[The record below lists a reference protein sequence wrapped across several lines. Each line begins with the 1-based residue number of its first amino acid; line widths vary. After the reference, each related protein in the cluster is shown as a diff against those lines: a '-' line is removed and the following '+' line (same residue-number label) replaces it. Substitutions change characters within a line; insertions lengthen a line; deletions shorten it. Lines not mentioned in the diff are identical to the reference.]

1 MARVNNAVLLNEHP
15 VDQALLRYFLSSRG
29 VASSSLSPR
38 AGLEALAAMAP
49 DLVIA
54 DAAGDHS
61 CTRLRE
67 RLPAARI
74 VAVAEAPGTV
84 DGADA
89 VLHRPL
95 DFQRVTRELR
105 PIVDGSLEKEKRSQ
119 GRRRVLVVDDDT
131 DVLDVTRKV
140 LESAGCSVTS
150 IADSSELLRV
160 PPGNGYD
167 LVLLDVMMPEVDGL
181 QLCYVLRQHYGDD
194 LRICMITAA
203 TDPGSVNRAARCGAD
218 GWLTKPIRKDALL
231 ALIGVGKRSL
241 EERGEPPGARA
252 TMTPLLARPVATTKR
267 PHVLVVDD
275 DRDVLEYCRAVLA
288 GAGAVVDAIH
298 DPSTFR
304 DVLPPGGSYDLVLVD
319 LFMPGM
325 DGIEVLQRFSA
336 DVRNCA
342 SRLYVISAC
351 DDESLRALALRS
363 GADGYLTKPL
373 QRSSLLELLAS

>member
-1 MARVNNAVLLNEHP
+1 MARVSNAVLLNQHP

-38 AGLEALAAMAP
+38 AGLETLAALAP

-54 DAAGDHS
+54 DACGNHPFAK
-61 CTRLRE
+61 LRE
-67 RLPAARI
+67 RLPDARI
-74 VAVAEAPGTV
+74 VAVAEEPGAV

-105 PIVDGSLEKEKRSQ
+105 PIVDGPAEKVKRLQ
-119 GRRRVLVVDDDT
+119 ARVLVVDDDT

-140 LESAGCSVTS
+140 LESAGCSVTCV
-150 IADSSELLRV
+150 ADSSQLLRV

-181 QLCYVLRQHYGDD
+181 QLCYVLRQHYGDE

-203 TDPGSVNRAARCGAD
+203 SDPESVKRAARYGAD
-218 GWLTKPIRKDALL
+218 GWLTKPIRKDELL
-231 ALIGVGKRSL
+231 ALVGVGKRVVEDRSDRPA
-241 EERGEPPGARA
+241 ERPAP
-252 TMTPLLARPVATTKR
+252 TPLMARPVAAVKR
-267 PHVLVVDD
+267 PHVLVIDD

-304 DVLPPGGSYDLVLVD
+304 EVLPPGGSYDLVLVD

-342 SRLYVISAC
+342 SRLYVISAS
-351 DDESLRALALRS
+351 DDESLRNLALRS

-373 QRSSLLELLAS
+373 ERNSLLELLAA

>member
-1 MARVNNAVLLNEHP
+1 
-15 VDQALLRYFLSSRG
+15 
-29 VASSSLSPR
+29 
-38 AGLEALAAMAP
+38 
-49 DLVIA
+49 
-54 DAAGDHS
+54 
-61 CTRLRE
+61 
-67 RLPAARI
+67 
-74 VAVAEAPGTV
+74 
-84 DGADA
+84 
-89 VLHRPL
+89 
-95 DFQRVTRELR
+95 
-105 PIVDGSLEKEKRSQ
+105 
-119 GRRRVLVVDDDT
+119 
-131 DVLDVTRKV
+131 
-140 LESAGCSVTS
+140 
-150 IADSSELLRV
+150 
-160 PPGNGYD
+160 
-167 LVLLDVMMPEVDGL
+167 
-181 QLCYVLRQHYGDD
+181 
-194 LRICMITAA
+194 
-203 TDPGSVNRAARCGAD
+203 
-218 GWLTKPIRKDALL
+218 
-231 ALIGVGKRSL
+231 
-241 EERGEPPGARA
+241 
-252 TMTPLLARPVATTKR
+252 MTPLLARPVATTKR

>member
-1 MARVNNAVLLNEHP
+1 MARVSNAVLLNQHP

-29 VASSSLSPR
+29 VLSSSLSPR
-38 AGLEALAAMAP
+38 AGLETLAALEP

-54 DAAGDHS
+54 DACGDHS
-61 CTRLRE
+61 CAMLRE
-67 RLPAARI
+67 RLPDACI
-74 VAVAEAPGTV
+74 VAVAEEPGAV

-105 PIVDGSLEKEKRSQ
+105 PIVDGPAEKEKRLHA
-119 GRRRVLVVDDDT
+119 RVLVVDDDT
-131 DVLDVTRKV
+131 DVLDVTRRV
-140 LESAGCSVTS
+140 LESAGCSVTCV
-150 IADSSELLRV
+150 ADSSQLLRV

-181 QLCYVLRQHYGDD
+181 QLCYVLRQHYGDE

-203 TDPGSVNRAARCGAD
+203 SDPESVKRAARYGAD
-218 GWLTKPIRKDALL
+218 GWLTKPIRKDELL
-231 ALIGVGKRSL
+231 ALVGVGKRAV
-241 EERGEPPGARA
+241 EQRRDRPGARPTA
-252 TMTPLLARPVATTKR
+252 TPITARPVATVKR
-267 PHVLVVDD
+267 PHVLVIDD

-304 DVLPPGGSYDLVLVD
+304 EVLPPGGSYDLVLVD

-342 SRLYVISAC
+342 SRLYVISAS
-351 DDESLRALALRS
+351 DDESLRNLALRS

-373 QRSSLLELLAS
+373 QRNSLLELLAA